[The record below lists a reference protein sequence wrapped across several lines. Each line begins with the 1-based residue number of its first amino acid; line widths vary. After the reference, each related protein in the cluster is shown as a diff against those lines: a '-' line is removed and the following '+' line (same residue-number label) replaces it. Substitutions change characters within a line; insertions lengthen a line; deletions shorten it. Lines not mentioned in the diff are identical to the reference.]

1 MNVKD
6 IMSRNI
12 IHCDI
17 NDDVKDVSN
26 LMKDNN
32 IGFIVVYKKNKLY
45 GCLTDRD
52 IAINYGNS
60 IKDITKTNLY
70 TINEEESLLNTAK
83 IMAKNKIKRVIVTN
97 QNNISGIVSLSD
109 LIKYI
114 DCYEEIKQIYSINNN
129 NTKIDVKVNDFNL

>member
-129 NTKIDVKVNDFNL
+129 NTKINVKVNDFNL